1 MENEQEI
8 KRSIF
13 RLIGLNAE
21 LQQTENEPDDE
32 INRLLRGGL
41 LELQE
46 KELKHIFDDLL
57 P

>member
-8 KRSIF
+8 KRAIF

>member
-1 MENEQEI
+1 MDNTQEI
-8 KRSIF
+8 KRAIF
-13 RLIGLNAE
+13 RLIGPNAE
-21 LQQTENEPDDE
+21 LQKTENEPVDK
-32 INRLLRGGL
+32 ITRQLRGGL

>member
-32 INRLLRGGL
+32 INRLLRAGL

>member
-1 MENEQEI
+1 MNNEQEI
-8 KRSIF
+8 KRAIF

-21 LQQTENEPDDE
+21 LQQLASEPADE
-32 INRLLRGGL
+32 ITRLLRGSL